1 MEECKR
7 GVLSVQDGQ
16 SKVHTVQLVL
26 YNDALLIQKEEWVN
40 VPLDDEDEVFLNM
53 VREVEIE
60 REGTLGLGLCVK
72 GGAEHRLPVLISRII
87 KNHAADRCKQLL
99 VGDAILRVNGIN
111 VETCTHDE
119 VVTLLKQAEGNVV
132 TLAVRHFRPAS
143 HFLNKTNQQREES
156 AQAGTSASALALT
169 TTSINTTVTSTTA
182 DLPSA
187 DESGDESLGVRH
199 IPALPRLEKQ
209 FLTAITIPLLYA
221 RISRYLGGT
230 DKLRNNM
237 FEVMGVDGSHSGL
250 ILCEDN
256 RSLAEWLQAI
266 SSNITSLLTQM
277 IQMTN
282 RLLPPADHIMHMIWS
297 NQRMSAERHQQ
308 PWKPKFLSL
317 KAADIYLFDQPP
329 MHSGDWSRCDTKFKV
344 YECMFKILKDEE
356 LPDDRQHCCSI
367 QTRGQEVIILSMD
380 SRADLLHLEKAW
392 YQTSNTAVRRLVSKT
407 FGCTWRGKLSGLI
420 LDMDQGFSLYD
431 HDSKS
436 FVWTYRFAQ
445 LKSSS
450 DDGRTK
456 LKLQFNNELT
466 KQVDTREL
474 ECTDLQTLIFCIH
487 AFLSAKLSTVDPSFL
502 ANF

>member
-1 MEECKR
+1 MEECKS
-7 GVLSVQDGQ
+7 GVLSVTDGQ
-16 SKVHTVQLVL
+16 SQVHKVKLVL

-60 REGTLGLGLCVK
+60 REGSGGLGLCVK

-119 VVTLLKQAEGNVV
+119 VVTLLKQAEGSVI

-143 HFLNKTNQQREES
+143 HFLNRNNGHKGE
-156 AQAGTSASALALT
+156 AS
-169 TTSINTTVTSTTA
+169 VTSTSAA
-182 DLPSA
+182 DTVLPV
-187 DESGDESLGVRH
+187 ETGDESLGFRH

-221 RISRYLGGT
+221 RLSRYLAGT
-230 DKLRNNM
+230 DMLRDNA
-237 FEVMGVDGSHSGL
+237 FEVMGVDGSFSGPVT
-250 ILCEDN
+250 CEDN
-256 RSLAEWLQAI
+256 RSLAEWLQAL
-266 SSNITSLLTQM
+266 STNTQSLLSQM

-282 RLLPPADHIMHMIWS
+282 RLLPPADHIMHMVWS
-297 NQRMSAERHQQ
+297 NQRMSADKHQQ

-329 MHSGDWSRCDTKFKV
+329 MHSGDWSRCDAKYKV
-344 YECMFKILKDEE
+344 YECMFKVLKDDE
-356 LPDDRQHCCSI
+356 LPDDRQHCCSV
-367 QTRGQEVIILSMD
+367 QTGGRDLIILSMD

-392 YQTSNTAVRRLVSKT
+392 YHTSNTAVRRLVSKT

-436 FVWTYRFAQ
+436 FLWTYRFAQ
-445 LKSSS
+445 LKGSS

-456 LKLQFNNELT
+456 LKLQFNADT
-466 KQVDTREL
+466 KHVDTREL
-474 ECTDLQTLIFCIH
+474 ECTDLQTLLFCIH
-487 AFLSAKLSTVDPSFL
+487 AFLSAKLSTVDPAFL
-502 ANF
+502 SNY